1 MADIVLV
8 APPEAENDIPPMEE
22 DTYPARCF
30 AIVKAGTIHSDL
42 YDKDQSLIYFGF
54 EFPTEMI
61 TLGKSLE
68 PRVIWSTG
76 YTESLNKK
84 ANLRKMLETWRGKQ
98 FTDNELKGFS
108 LKKIL
113 GAPCMASV
121 VQTPAVSGGRIYNN
135 IVSMVKI
142 PKGYHVD
149 EIKDEF
155 IFNAAAPDEDLSKV
169 DDLQVPNWLKEK
181 IKASLEYQAYVN
193 GPAPETKVSDAEA
206 YAPISADEE
215 DLPF

>member
-1 MADIVLV
+1 MADIILT
-8 APPEAENDIPPMEE
+8 AQETENDIPPMEE

-42 YDKDQSLIYFGF
+42 FDKDQSLIYFGF

-61 TLGKSLE
+61 KLGQDLQ
-68 PRVIWSTG
+68 PRIIWSRP

-84 ANLRKMLETWRGKQ
+84 ANLRKMLETWRGKA
-98 FTDNELKGFS
+98 FTDTELKGFS

-135 IVSMVKI
+135 IVSMVKV

-149 EIKDEF
+149 EINQEF
-155 IFNAAAPDEDLSKV
+155 IFNASAPDEDLSKV
-169 DDLQVPNWLKEK
+169 DELQVPNWLKEK
-181 IKASLEYQAYVN
+181 IKASNEYKEYVE
-193 GPAPETKVSDAEA
+193 GPAPEKKVEDEEA
-206 YAPISADEE
+206 FAPIAAAEE